1 MACEWHMKQR
11 RNKGDEGRLEAAL
24 RPCMIAMDT
33 PMPEPGVPAMTRTP
47 RERTRQRCV
56 MITDSEWEM
65 ITSLAGRAGM
75 SNSRF
80 LVERALESREPA
92 PEVGAPSGFPP
103 EVRRRMAL
111 GLLVLA
117 RVEER
122 RVADAGAKAFWDGLV
137 AEESVWLDAELSLE
151 NA

>member
-1 MACEWHMKQR
+1 MA
-11 RNKGDEGRLEAAL
+11 
-24 RPCMIAMDT
+24 
-33 PMPEPGVPAMTRTP
+33 RTP

-56 MITDSEWEM
+56 MTTDSEWEM
-65 ITSLAGRAGM
+65 IGALARRAGM

-92 PEVGAPSGFPP
+92 PEAGSPSGFPP

-111 GLLVLA
+111 AMLVLA

-122 RVADAGAKAFWDGLV
+122 RIADAGATGAWDAIV
-137 AEESVWLDAELSLE
+137 AEESAWLDAELALE
-151 NA
+151 GT